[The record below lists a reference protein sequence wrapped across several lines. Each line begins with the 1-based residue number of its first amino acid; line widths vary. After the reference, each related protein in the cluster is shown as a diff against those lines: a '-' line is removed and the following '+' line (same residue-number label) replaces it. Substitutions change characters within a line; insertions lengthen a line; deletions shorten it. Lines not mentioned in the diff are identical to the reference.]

1 MVYEILGALTP
12 FCPWTLKPW
21 KRSSLT
27 PSDLWN
33 LEMSSPLKVS
43 DNTGDILYPLK
54 TACPTDRICHTTLDT
69 HSGHAPWESVP
80 LEATLTDFREET
92 KIFRRYFG
100 LVPRT

>member
-1 MVYEILGALTP
+1 MPLDPEALETFIPHALRPLELGNVEP
-12 FCPWTLKPW
+12 FESF
-21 KRSSLT
+21 RQH
-27 PSDLWN
+27 
-33 LEMSSPLKVS
+33 
-43 DNTGDILYPLK
+43 GRYPLSLEK
-54 TACPTDRICHTTLDT
+54 TACPTDRICHTTLNT